1 MQVVEIA
8 FTGTSVTDMKRAKG
22 FYEGV
27 LGLKKSR
34 GFGQFNGDEQ
44 WVEYDIGAGCLALIT
59 GAAEQWPPHPAGT
72 APALEVDDFE
82 GYVKKVREAGVK
94 FIWEPRESP
103 MCWMAVI
110 ADPDGNWVVLH
121 KRKPR

>member
-1 MQVVEIA
+1 MPITELA
-8 FTGTSVTDMKRAKG
+8 FTGTSVTDMKRARA

-34 GFGQFNGDEQ
+34 GFGAKDGEDQ
-44 WVEYDIGAGCLALIT
+44 WVEYDIGTGCLAIISS
-59 GAAEQWPPHPAGT
+59 APEQWPPHAAGT
-72 APALEVDDFE
+72 APAFEVDDFE
-82 GYVKKVREAGVK
+82 GFVKKVRAAGVK
-94 FIWEPRESP
+94 FVWEPRESP

-121 KRKPR
+121 QRKKK